1 VTLRLRA
8 ELNHPSGDVLAVT
21 TGFNEVLRVDPDIQH
36 VDLEVDRG
44 ENSIPGPAATS
55 STRSIRTRVTRD
67 STYFTLQNADTDPP
81 PCTPIGA

>member
-1 VTLRLRA
+1 
-8 ELNHPSGDVLAVT
+8 LAVT

-44 ENSIPGPAATS
+44 EQTGSRDQQRPS

-67 STYFTLQNADTDPP
+67 STYLTLQNADTDPP
-81 PCTPIGA
+81 PCTRIGA